1 MTRSV
6 QIALSQLT
14 PARDGWRDQRLTIAR
29 PSTQTAS
36 STESAPRQCTAGVG
50 QTFSNVSEASST
62 TSAATSTIH
71 RLRVIERV
79 AEPLAAWGSAG
90 LQACQRPPGQP

>member
-1 MTRSV
+1 MTRTV
-6 QIALSQLT
+6 QSALSHAIA
-14 PARDGWRDQRLTIAR
+14 ARGCGPDQRLTIAR

-50 QTFSNVSEASST
+50 QTFSNVSDASSS

-71 RLRVIERV
+71 RLRVN
-79 AEPLAAWGSAG
+79 PLLVYAG
-90 LQACQRPPGQP
+90 DAGACRHNQNVSTRNE